1 MNGCERGQAGVV
13 KEEISDDNAKLPC
26 FNGRVVS
33 WLVSAEGSHSDAGSV
48 CADNQTELPPSM
60 ERTGGIGDS
69 RPPSFHPNTGGSREN
84 LDNETETDSVVS
96 SQRERPRRKDGP
108 EHAPRVNGTVKGE
121 RRRDLGGYESSSTL
135 MSSELETTSFFD
147 SDEDDSTSRYEN
159 LGPGRTP
166 PPPLNTQMPLQ
177 GIAIQGAIVFAQT
190 CYCLDSLSKP
200 LCYCLS
206 PTYMLF
212 SCNLL
217 FHMSF
222 SVTLAARA
230 IIPAAEELT
239 HTFASRFSSS
249 TEQSSASRLMRRH
262 KRRRRKQKA
271 PRIERSSSF
280 SSITDSTM
288 SLNIITVTLNMEK
301 YNFLGIS
308 IVGQSNERGDGGI
321 YIGSIMKGGAVAADG
336 RIEPGDMLLQV
347 NDINFENM
355 SNDDAVRVLRE
366 IVHKPGPITL
376 TVAKCWDP
384 SPRGCFSLPR
394 IAPQRIWAGPD
405 SPCSDPG
412 EPIRPIDPAAWV
424 SHTAAM
430 TGTYPAY
437 GMSPSMSTITSTS
450 SSITSSIPETER
462 LDDFHLSIHSDMATI
477 VKAMASP
484 ESGLEVRDRMWLK
497 ITIPNAFIGSDVV
510 DWLYHHVEGFTDR
523 RESRKYASN
532 LLKAGY
538 IRHTVN
544 KITFSEQ
551 CYYIFGDLCG
561 NMANLSLHDHD
572 GSSGASDQDTL
583 APLPHPGA
591 APWPM
596 AFPYQYPPP
605 HPYNPHPGFPDP
617 SYSYGGG
624 SAGSQHSEGSRSSGS
639 NRSGS
644 ERRKE
649 REKTG
654 ESKSGGSGSES
665 DHTTRSSMR
674 RERAASERSVP
685 ASQHSQRSQHSLAH
699 SIRSHHSQQSYGPP
713 GLPPLFSP
721 PMLLMPPP
729 PSAMGPPGA
738 PPGRDLASVPP
749 ELTAS
754 RQSFRMAMGNPNVK
768 LFGEGRVK

>member
-1 MNGCERGQAGVV
+1 MGETKIIYHLDGQETPYLV
-13 KEEISDDNAKLPC
+13 KLPLPAE
-26 FNGRVVS
+26 RVTLADFKGVLQRPTALAWMALS
-33 WLVSAEGSHSDAGSV
+33 SLFYSDQSLMPCWKQHLAFPWHRCDHSFFFFWQLVSAEGSHPEPAPF
-48 CADNQTELPPSM
+48 CADNPSELPPSM

-69 RPPSFHPNTGGSREN
+69 RPPSFHPHASGGSQEN
-84 LDNETETDSVVS
+84 LDNDTETDSLVS
-96 SQRERPRRKDGP
+96 AQRERPRRRDGP
-108 EHAPRVNGTVKGE
+108 EHAARLNGTTKGE
-121 RRRDLGGYESSSTL
+121 RRREPGGYDSSSTL

-147 SDEDDSTSRYEN
+147 SDEDDST
-159 LGPGRTP
+159 
-166 PPPLNTQMPLQ
+166 
-177 GIAIQGAIVFAQT
+177 
-190 CYCLDSLSKP
+190 
-200 LCYCLS
+200 
-206 PTYMLF
+206 
-212 SCNLL
+212 
-217 FHMSF
+217 
-222 SVTLAARA
+222 
-230 IIPAAEELT
+230 
-239 HTFASRFSSS
+239 SRFSSS

-262 KRRRRKQKA
+262 KRRRRKQKVS
-271 PRIERSSSF
+271 RIERSSSF

-347 NDINFENM
+347 NEINFENM

-384 SPRGCFSLPR
+384 SPRGCFTLPR
-394 IAPQRIWAGPD
+394 
-405 SPCSDPG
+405 S

-430 TGTYPAY
+430 TGTFPAY
-437 GMSPSMSTITSTS
+437 GMSPSLSTITSTS
-450 SSITSSIPETER
+450 SSITSSIPDTER
-462 LDDFHLSIHSDMATI
+462 LDDFHLSIHSDMAAI

-484 ESGLEVRDRMWLK
+484 ESGLEVRDRMWAGWGPGN
-497 ITIPNAFIGSDVV
+497 PNQLAALSPGSDVV
-510 DWLYHHVEGFTDR
+510 DWLYHNVEGFTDR
-523 RESRKYASN
+523 REARKYASN
-532 LLKAGY
+532 LLKAGF

-605 HPYNPHPGFPDP
+605 PHPYNPHPGFPELG
-617 SYSYGGG
+617 YSYAGG
-624 SAGSQHSEGSRSSGS
+624 SASSQHSEGSRSSGS

-644 ERRKE
+644 DRRKE
-649 REKTG
+649 KDPKAG
-654 ESKSGGSGSES
+654 DSKSGGSGSES
-665 DHTTRSSMR
+665 DHTTRSSLR
-674 RERAASERSVP
+674 GPRERAPSERSGP
-685 ASQHSQRSQHSLAH
+685 AASEHSH
-699 SIRSHHSQQSYGPP
+699 RSHHSLTSSLRSHHTHPSYGPP
-713 GLPPLFSP
+713 GVPPLYGP
-721 PMLLMPPP
+721 PMLMMTPPP
-729 PSAMGPPGA
+729 AAMGPPGA

-754 RQSFRMAMGNPNVK
+754 RQSFRMAMGNPSEFFVD
-768 LFGEGRVK
+768 VM

>member
-1 MNGCERGQAGVV
+1 MGETKIIYHIDDQETPYLVKLPIPADRVTLADFKNVLNKPNYKFFFKSMDDDFGVV
-13 KEEISDDNAKLPC
+13 KEEISEDNAKLPC

-33 WLVSAEGSHSDAGSV
+33 WLVSADGSHSDGGSV
-48 CADNQTELPPSM
+48 CADSQSDLPPPI

-69 RPPSFHPNTGGSREN
+69 RPPSFHANAAGSQDN
-84 LDNETETDSVVS
+84 LDNETETESVVS
-96 SQRERPRRKDGP
+96 SRRERPRRKDAH
-108 EHAPRVNGTVKGE
+108 EHG
-121 RRRDLGGYESSSTL
+121 ESSRPLVSTPR
-135 MSSELETTSFFD
+135 TTVS
-147 SDEDDSTSRYEN
+147 
-159 LGPGRTP
+159 PA
-166 PPPLNTQMPLQ
+166 PL
-177 GIAIQGAIVFAQT
+177 
-190 CYCLDSLSKP
+190 
-200 LCYCLS
+200 
-206 PTYMLF
+206 
-212 SCNLL
+212 
-217 FHMSF
+217 
-222 SVTLAARA
+222 R
-230 IIPAAEELT
+230 
-239 HTFASRFSSS
+239 SS
-249 TEQSSASRLMRRH
+249 TEQSSSSRLMRRH
-262 KRRRRKQKA
+262 KRRRRKPKA
-271 PRIERSSSF
+271 QRMERSSSF

-288 SLNIITVTLNMEK
+288 SLNIITVILNMEK

-384 SPRGCFSLPR
+384 TPRGCFTLPR
-394 IAPQRIWAGPD
+394 
-405 SPCSDPG
+405 S

-430 TGTYPAY
+430 TGTYPVY

-462 LDDFHLSIHSDMATI
+462 FDDFHLSIHSDMATI
-477 VKAMASP
+477 AKAMASP

-523 RESRKYASN
+523 REARKYASN
-532 LLKAGY
+532 LLKAGF

-561 NMANLSLHDHD
+561 NMANLSLNDHD

-591 APWPM
+591 APWPL
-596 AFPYQYPPP
+596 AFPYQYPAP
-605 HPYNPHPGFPDP
+605 HPYNPPVGFHDPG
-617 SYSYGGG
+617 YSHGAGGG

-644 ERRKE
+644 EQRRKE
-649 REKTG
+649 EAAAKASAG
-654 ESKSGGSGSES
+654 GGDSKSGGSGSES
-665 DHTTRSSMR
+665 DHTTRNSSSMR
-674 RERAASERSVP
+674 RERTPSERSAAP
-685 ASQHSQRSQHSLAH
+685 PSEHSL
-699 SIRSHHSQQSYGPP
+699 RSHHSAAHSLRSSHSHAYGPP
-713 GLPPLFSP
+713 GVPPLV
-721 PMLLMPPP
+721 M
-729 PSAMGPPGA
+729 MGPPGA
-738 PPGRDLASVPP
+738 PPSRDLASVPP

-754 RQSFRMAMGNPNVK
+754 RQSFRMAMGNPSEFFVD
-768 LFGEGRVK
+768 VM

>member
-1 MNGCERGQAGVV
+1 MAETKIIYHLDEQETPYLIKLPIPAEDVTLADFKNVINKPNYKFFFKSMDDDFGVV

-33 WLVSAEGSHSDAGSV
+33 WLVSADGSHGSDGGSV
-48 CADNQTELPPSM
+48 CADSQADLPPPL

-69 RPPSFHPNTGGSREN
+69 RPPSFHANAAGSQDDLGNDTEPEVGPSLRRDRDRDRERVR
-84 LDNETETDSVVS
+84 DRDREKE
-96 SQRERPRRKDGP
+96 RERPRRKDTHDHGG
-108 EHAPRVNGTVKGE
+108 RMNGHSRPE
-121 RRRDLGGYESSSTL
+121 RRPEIAGYESCSTL
-135 MSSELETTSFFD
+135 MSSELDTTSFFD
-147 SDEDDSTSRYEN
+147 SEEEDST
-159 LGPGRTP
+159 
-166 PPPLNTQMPLQ
+166 
-177 GIAIQGAIVFAQT
+177 
-190 CYCLDSLSKP
+190 
-200 LCYCLS
+200 
-206 PTYMLF
+206 
-212 SCNLL
+212 
-217 FHMSF
+217 
-222 SVTLAARA
+222 
-230 IIPAAEELT
+230 
-239 HTFASRFSSS
+239 SRFSSS
-249 TEQSSASRLMRRH
+249 TEQSTSSRLMRRH
-262 KRRRRKQKA
+262 RRRRRKPKA
-271 PRIERSSSF
+271 PRMERSSSF

-384 SPRGCFSLPR
+384 NPRSCFTLPR
-394 IAPQRIWAGPD
+394 
-405 SPCSDPG
+405 S

-430 TGTYPAY
+430 TGAYPVY

-462 LDDFHLSIHSDMATI
+462 FEDFHLSIHSDMAA
-477 VKAMASP
+477 VAKAMASS

-523 RESRKYASN
+523 REARKYASN

-561 NMANLSLHDHD
+561 NMASLSLHEHD

-583 APLPHPGA
+583 APLPHPGV
-591 APWPM
+591 APWPLT
-596 AFPYQYPPP
+596 FPYQYPIP
-605 HPYNPHPGFPDP
+605 HPYNPHPVHDP
-617 SYSYGGG
+617 SYSFTAGGG
-624 SAGSQHSEGSRSSGS
+624 SAGSPHSEGSRSSGS

-644 ERRKE
+644 KNDANAAAG
-649 REKTG
+649 TQ
-654 ESKSGGSGSES
+654 ESGGRSGSGSES
-665 DHTTRSSMR
+665 EKREKAPSECSAAPPSEHSVRSSHTI
-674 RERAASERSVP
+674 RSV
-685 ASQHSQRSQHSLAH
+685 QSLVCGA
-699 SIRSHHSQQSYGPP
+699 P
-713 GLPPLFSP
+713 GLPPQPQIPSTAAPGSP
-721 PMLLMPPP
+721 PD
-729 PSAMGPPGA
+729 
-738 PPGRDLASVPP
+738 RDLASVPP

-754 RQSFRMAMGNPNVK
+754 RQSFRMAMGNPSEFFVD
-768 LFGEGRVK
+768 VM

>member
-1 MNGCERGQAGVV
+1 MAETKIIYHLDEQDTPYLIKLPIPAESVTLVDFKNVLNKPNYKFFFKSMDDDFGVV

-33 WLVSAEGSHSDAGSV
+33 WLVSADGSHGSDGGSV
-48 CADNQTELPPSM
+48 CADSQADLPPPL

-69 RPPSFHPNTGGSREN
+69 RPPSFQSVTPLSRTHRDRER
-84 LDNETETDSVVS
+84 E
-96 SQRERPRRKDGP
+96 RERPRRKDTHDHGG
-108 EHAPRVNGTVKGE
+108 RLNGHSRPE
-121 RRRDLGGYESSSTL
+121 RRPEIAGYESSSTL
-135 MSSELETTSFFD
+135 MSSELDTTSFFD
-147 SDEDDSTSRYEN
+147 SEEEDST
-159 LGPGRTP
+159 
-166 PPPLNTQMPLQ
+166 
-177 GIAIQGAIVFAQT
+177 
-190 CYCLDSLSKP
+190 
-200 LCYCLS
+200 
-206 PTYMLF
+206 
-212 SCNLL
+212 
-217 FHMSF
+217 
-222 SVTLAARA
+222 
-230 IIPAAEELT
+230 
-239 HTFASRFSSS
+239 SRFSSS
-249 TEQSSASRLMRRH
+249 TEQSTSSRLVRRH
-262 KRRRRKQKA
+262 RRRRRKPKA
-271 PRIERSSSF
+271 PRMEKSSSF

-384 SPRGCFSLPR
+384 NPRSCFTLPR
-394 IAPQRIWAGPD
+394 
-405 SPCSDPG
+405 S

-430 TGTYPAY
+430 TGAYPVY

-462 LDDFHLSIHSDMATI
+462 FEDFHLSIHSDMAA
-477 VKAMASP
+477 VAKAMASP

-510 DWLYHHVEGFTDR
+510 DWIYHHVEGFTDR
-523 RESRKYASN
+523 REARKYTSN

-561 NMANLSLHDHD
+561 NMASLTLHDHD

-583 APLPHPGA
+583 APLPHPGV
-591 APWPM
+591 APWPLT
-596 AFPYQYPPP
+596 FPYQYPIP
-605 HPYNPHPGFPDP
+605 HPYNPHPVHDP
-617 SYSYGGG
+617 SYSFTAGGG
-624 SAGSQHSEGSRSSGS
+624 SAGSPHSEGSRSSGS

-644 ERRKE
+644 KNDANAAAG
-649 REKTG
+649 TQ
-654 ESKSGGSGSES
+654 ESGGRSGSGSES
-665 DHTTRSSMR
+665 EK
-674 RERAASERSVP
+674 REKAPSERSAAP
-685 ASQHSQRSQHSLAH
+685 PSEHSVRSSHT
-699 SIRSHHSQQSYGPP
+699 IRSVQSLVCGAP
-713 GLPPLFSP
+713 GLPPQPQTQPLVTAAPGSP
-721 PMLLMPPP
+721 PD
-729 PSAMGPPGA
+729 
-738 PPGRDLASVPP
+738 RDLASVPP

-754 RQSFRMAMGNPNVK
+754 RQSFRMAMGNPSEFFVDVIKHFWNLHLK
-768 LFGEGRVK
+768 